1 MVSDG
6 TAVLSIR
13 HVERHWSG
21 FSPFAHRN
29 PYMPAALIVLGLY
42 TRYPLGHQPMPA
54 ERTEPPN
61 EGKKIQPLPKQI

>member
-1 MVSDG
+1 MVSAG

-42 TRYPLGHQPMPA
+42 TRSP
-54 ERTEPPN
+54 
-61 EGKKIQPLPKQI
+61 